1 MLSNNTKSNTP
12 HTTTMDLSFFQ
23 RQLFYI
29 ILFFIPWFVIPLPW
43 DSTEQIKTTFF
54 ILLATLIVLFE
65 VIKWIWDG
73 KISILRSK
81 FDKVFLVL
89 LFSFIISSIFSLD
102 KWIAVWGFEGR
113 LSTGLLSISILLIFF
128 FLSRSFL
135 NKSEHIL
142 KSIEILLIGISI
154 LTILSLLSFFKVDI
168 FGWIP
173 YLKHFFILG
182 LPLTFSLK
190 EMLLISSISLFL
202 SITLIIN
209 YLREKKYQRILLPFG
224 TLTLGFIS
232 IVFFSINQGV
242 AIPILIL
249 LSMIL
254 TSLLLFIRLEKK
266 FNFFPAL
273 LAILSV
279 LTMIFAVGFQY
290 ESFRNSILGSSFE
303 VISPLNLAPDISW
316 KISSSVIVEDF
327 YRGLVGIGNESFSVA
342 YKLFKPATASTI
354 SLGNVD
360 LNYASSEF
368 FTTLANRGI
377 IGVLVWILLGVVLL
391 KSLVLDLTENFKDE
405 KSLLVTILE
414 INAIIF
420 FLASLFV
427 PFSFLLYFL
436 FCISVLLLL
445 MLKNI
450 SEKSEEQFLLKF
462 WAVNVGGKSK
472 DINKTV
478 TSINWFFTSLLI
490 ILTFAGL
497 LSLGSRTLSS
507 LYIVRAEAYSIEES
521 KKYESKEA
529 VTFEQREQ
537 FFNQLISYYYKA
549 LRYDPTNP
557 IANRKASASALEIM
571 AVLSESYQKASES
584 EKPSILS
591 EISNWKNTSIDL
603 SKEAINTSSYTY
615 SNWNNRASV
624 YIGFLSIGLS
634 DYSEDALLA
643 LQYCVN
649 LNPLDY
655 ESYYRAG
662 QIYMIKEDYEKAL
675 AAFNNV
681 LGINGQHVPSLVL
694 SARIFNENGDTKNA
708 VSFLEAA
715 KKIMEMNKLEED
727 DMYSS
732 IVNSLKELGASNQ
745 ELQESNDEKSEDSLT
760 NEFEPIQP

>member
-1 MLSNNTKSNTP
+1 
-12 HTTTMDLSFFQ
+12 
-23 RQLFYI
+23 
-29 ILFFIPWFVIPLPW
+29 
-43 DSTEQIKTTFF
+43 
-54 ILLATLIVLFE
+54 
-65 VIKWIWDG
+65 
-73 KISILRSK
+73 
-81 FDKVFLVL
+81 
-89 LFSFIISSIFSLD
+89 
-102 KWIAVWGFEGR
+102 
-113 LSTGLLSISILLIFF
+113 
-128 FLSRSFL
+128 
-135 NKSEHIL
+135 
-142 KSIEILLIGISI
+142 
-154 LTILSLLSFFKVDI
+154 
-168 FGWIP
+168 
-173 YLKHFFILG
+173 
-182 LPLTFSLK
+182 
-190 EMLLISSISLFL
+190 
-202 SITLIIN
+202 
-209 YLREKKYQRILLPFG
+209 
-224 TLTLGFIS
+224 
-232 IVFFSINQGV
+232 
-242 AIPILIL
+242 
-249 LSMIL
+249 MIL

-478 TSINWFFTSLLI
+478 TGINWFFTALLI
-490 ILTFAGL
+490 IVTFVGL

-521 KKYESKEA
+521 KKYESKET
-529 VTFEQREQ
+529 VTLEQREE

-549 LRYDPTNP
+549 LRYDSTNP

-591 EISNWKNTSIDL
+591 EISNWKNTAIDL

-615 SNWNNRASV
+615 SNWYNRASI

-675 AAFNNV
+675 SAFNKV
-681 LGINGQHVPSLVL
+681 LSINGQHVPSLVL

-708 VSFLEAA
+708 RSFLEAA
-715 KKIMEMNKLEED
+715 KKIMEINKLEKD

-732 IVNSLKELGASNQ
+732 IVNSLKELGANNQ
-745 ELQESNDEKSEDSLT
+745 ESQESGNEKSENSLT
-760 NEFEPIQP
+760 NEFEPIEP